1 LLTGDNST
9 FPLYY
14 PFPCRYMI
22 NPASMLTSQD
32 VTAFALKTTPRMAM
46 PLWPLMLTYSRR
58 RFPLFT
64 PYITNKYPKSGDRF

>member
-1 LLTGDNST
+1 MLLTGDNST

-32 VTAFALKTTPRMAM
+32 VTAFALKTTRTDGHALMAANAYLF
-46 PLWPLMLTYSRR
+46 PQEIPVIYSV
-58 RFPLFT
+58 
-64 PYITNKYPKSGDRF
+64 YYE